1 MGFTHMRPST
11 KGTNDLLQAVTCTC
25 ACAAVVV
32 VAVVGGNLPW
42 LMPYVSVNVPYVY
55 FHC

>member
-1 MGFTHMRPST
+1 MRPST